1 MISPK
6 VYEKQIRDLE
16 IEGKEISP
24 KTIDEA
30 KNILEELVN
39 IEKVL
44 ERIRYNIRMDIRAIR
59 KDYMEKIKVIGASS
73 KIDSR
78 TGQWSLKNKIKDKRK
93 LIDERDFKIAP
104 YESMEYITEDYLNQI
119 RVAKKYLTTY
129 SKSFKRNK
137 T

>member
-30 KNILEELVN
+30 KYIFEELVN

-59 KDYMEKIKVIGASS
+59 KDYMEKIKDIGASS
-73 KIDSR
+73 TIDSR

-119 RVAKKYLTTY
+119 KVAKKYLTTY
-129 SKSFKRNK
+129 SKSLKRNK